1 MVNFLTLLS
10 DPDNAFT
17 QMPDMINPRYA
28 HCSIEMPGKL
38 FVIGGRQYGGIQT
51 SILNACEMFD
61 FKANKWSSIPNLS
74 MPRS

>member
-38 FVIGGRQYGGIQT
+38 FVIGGRQYGGI
-51 SILNACEMFD
+51 
-61 FKANKWSSIPNLS
+61 
-74 MPRS
+74 